1 MDPDSTPESSSSADV
16 STAGS
21 SQDLARQFRAL
32 RDLVNLGLVGMIILA
47 SSYAYLMYHEIGVA
61 ARQVRQ
67 TATQVVA
74 FEKEIAP
81 KLKEV
86 ASKLE
91 AYSKLRP
98 QFAPIYNKYFG
109 TNTQDAATVTGSAP
123 PAALP

>member
-1 MDPDSTPESSSSADV
+1 MDSDSTSESSPAADSKAADSTP
-16 STAGS
+16 
-21 SQDLARQFRAL
+21 DLAQQFRAL
-32 RDLVNLGLVGMIILA
+32 RDLVNLGLAGMIILA

-109 TNTQDAATVTGSAP
+109 TNTQDASAVTDSNP
-123 PAALP
+123 PTALP